1 MSETATAK
9 KESMQFQ
16 TEVNQI
22 LKLMIHSLY
31 SNKEIFLR
39 ELISNASDACDKL
52 RFDALADGSL
62 FEGDSE
68 LAINLAFDKENNTI
82 TISDNGIGMSK
93 DEVIDNIGTIA
104 KSGTKNFLDSL
115 TGDQSKDAHLIG
127 QFGVGFYS
135 GFIVADKMTIVTR
148 RAGLKADEAV
158 QWESTGEDGF
168 EIETVTKESRG
179 TSVTLHLKEDETEFT
194 DEWRVKSIIKKY
206 SDHITFPVKMMVE
219 KPGEKED
226 DATIIE
232 EETVNSAS
240 AMWTRAK
247 TDIKDEEYNE
257 FYKHISHDFED
268 PDSWVHNRVEGKYEY
283 TTLFYLPKKA
293 PFDLWDRDHTHGIK
307 LFVKRVFIM
316 DDTEKLMP
324 KYLRFIRGLV
334 DSNDLPLNVSREILQ
349 DNKVIE
355 AIKNGSVKKVL
366 GMLEKIAKKDKT
378 HYQQVWD
385 QFGQVI
391 KEGPA
396 EDHTNKEKI
405 LGLMR
410 FASTDKDEDVQ
421 NVSLDDYIARM
432 KAEQDKI
439 YYITAENFA
448 TAKNS
453 PHLEILRKK
462 GLEVLLMSDRVDE
475 WMMSFIQDYKDKKF
489 VSVAKG
495 NLDLGDL
502 ETEED
507 KKEQEKAEKSA
518 SKIVERLKE
527 ALADKVDEVKVSTRL
542 TSSPACLVTNEQDM
556 AMHMQQILKQAGQTI
571 PSSKPVLEINP
582 DHPVMKKVEAAT
594 DEQFKNWTNLIYDQC
609 VLAEGGQL
617 EDPASFVKSMNE
629 MLLAMSK

>member
-1 MSETATAK
+1 
-9 KESMQFQ
+9 
-16 TEVNQI
+16 
-22 LKLMIHSLY
+22 
-31 SNKEIFLR
+31 
-39 ELISNASDACDKL
+39 
-52 RFDALADGSL
+52 
-62 FEGDSE
+62 
-68 LAINLAFDKENNTI
+68 
-82 TISDNGIGMSK
+82 
-93 DEVIDNIGTIA
+93 
-104 KSGTKNFLDSL
+104 
-115 TGDQSKDAHLIG
+115 
-127 QFGVGFYS
+127 
-135 GFIVADKMTIVTR
+135 
-148 RAGLKADEAV
+148 
-158 QWESTGEDGF
+158 
-168 EIETVTKESRG
+168 
-179 TSVTLHLKEDETEFT
+179 
-194 DEWRVKSIIKKY
+194 
-206 SDHITFPVKMMVE
+206 
-219 KPGEKED
+219 
-226 DATIIE
+226 
-232 EETVNSAS
+232 
-240 AMWTRAK
+240 
-247 TDIKDEEYNE
+247 
-257 FYKHISHDFED
+257 
-268 PDSWVHNRVEGKYEY
+268 
-283 TTLFYLPKKA
+283 
-293 PFDLWDRDHTHGIK
+293 
-307 LFVKRVFIM
+307 M

>member
-1 MSETATAK
+1 MSETK
-9 KESMQFQ
+9 QKESMQFQ
-16 TEVNQI
+16 TEVSQI
-22 LKLMIHSLY
+22 LHLMIHSLY

-52 RFDALADGSL
+52 RFDALADDSL
-62 FEGDSE
+62 YEGDSE
-68 LAINLAFDKENNTI
+68 LAIHIAFDKDNNTI
-82 TISDNGIGMSK
+82 SIRDNGIGMSK
-93 DEVIDNIGTIA
+93 EEVIENIGTIA
-104 KSGTKNFLDSL
+104 KSGTKNFLESL

-135 GFIVADKMTIVTR
+135 AFIVADKVTLITR
-148 RAGLKADEAV
+148 RAGAKPEEGV
-158 QWESTGEDGF
+158 KWVSSGEEGY
-168 EIETVTKESRG
+168 EIESINKEEHG
-179 TSVTLHLKEDETEFT
+179 TEVILHLKEDEKEFT
-194 DEWRVKSIIKKY
+194 DEWRVRSIIKKY

-219 KPGEKED
+219 KPGEKEGD
-226 DATIIE
+226 ETVLE
-232 EETVNSAS
+232 EETINSAS
-240 AMWTRAK
+240 ALWTRPK
-247 TDIKDEEYNE
+247 SEITDEEYKE

-268 PDSWVHNRVEGKYEY
+268 PDTWIHNHVEGKYEY

-293 PFDLWDRDHTHGIK
+293 PFDLWDRDHMHGIK

-349 DNKVIE
+349 SNKVIE
-355 AIKNGSVKKVL
+355 SIKNGSVKKIL
-366 GMLEKIAKKDKT
+366 DMLAKIAKKDPE
-378 HYQQVWD
+378 HYQKIWD
-385 QFGQVI
+385 QFSQVI

-396 EDHTNKEKI
+396 EDFANKEKI

-410 FASTDKDEDVQ
+410 FSSTHTDDKTQ
-421 NVSLDDYIARM
+421 NVSLDDYIGRM

-453 PHLEILRKK
+453 PHLEIFRKK

-475 WMMSFIQDYKDKKF
+475 WMMSFVQEYKDKKF

-495 NLDLGDL
+495 TLDLGDL
-502 ETEED
+502 EDKED
-507 KKEQEKAEKSA
+507 KKQKEKAEKEA
-518 SKIVERLKE
+518 KKIIKRLKK
-527 ALADKVDEVKVSTRL
+527 ALGDKVSDVKVSTRL
-542 TSSPACLVTNEQDM
+542 TSSPACLVMDEHDM
-556 AMHMQQILKQAGQTI
+556 ALHMQQILKQAGQTV

-582 DHPVMKKVEAAT
+582 EHPVMKKVEQT
-594 DEQFKNWTNLIYDQC
+594 KDDEQFAKWSNLIYDQS

-617 EDPASFVKSMNE
+617 EDPANFVKSMNE
-629 MLLAMSK
+629 MLLEMGK

>member
-1 MSETATAK
+1 MSETAQ

-52 RFDALADGSL
+52 RFDGLSNDAL
-62 FEGDSE
+62 FEGNSDLSIKLE
-68 LAINLAFDKENNTI
+68 FDKEANTV
-82 TISDNGIGMSK
+82 TVSDNGIGMSK
-93 DEVIDNIGTIA
+93 EEVIENIGTIA
-104 KSGTKNFLDSL
+104 KSGTKQFLDSL

-135 GFIVADKMTIVTR
+135 GFIVADKITLITR
-148 RAGLKADEAV
+148 RAGDDKANGV
-158 QWESTGEDGF
+158 RWESDGESGYS
-168 EIETVTKESRG
+168 IESVEKEGRG
-179 TSVTLHLKEDETEFT
+179 TSVILHLKDDEKEFA
-194 DEWRVKSIIKKY
+194 DEWRVKTIVKKY
-206 SDHITFPVKMMVE
+206 SDHITFPVTMMVE
-219 KPGEKED
+219 KPGEGED
-226 DATIIE
+226 DATTIE
-232 EETVNSAS
+232 EETLNSAS
-240 AMWTRAK
+240 ALWTRAK
-247 TDIKDEEYNE
+247 TDIKAEEYKE

-268 PDSWVHNRVEGKYEY
+268 PEEWIHSRVEGKYEY
-283 TTLFYLPKKA
+283 TTLFYLPQKA
-293 PFDLWDRDHTHGIK
+293 PFDLWDRDHVHGIK

-324 KYLRFIRGLV
+324 KYLRFVRGLV

-349 DNKVIE
+349 SNKIIE
-355 AIKNGSVKKVL
+355 SIKSGSVKKVL
-366 GMLEKIAKKDKT
+366 GMLEGIAKKDADR
-378 HYQQVWD
+378 YQTVWD
-385 QFGQVI
+385 QFGPVL

-396 EDHTNKEKI
+396 EDFSNKEKI

-410 FASTDKDEDVQ
+410 FASTHSDDEKQ

-453 PHLEILRKK
+453 PHLELLRKK

-495 NLDLGDL
+495 NLDLGEL

-507 KKEQEKAEKSA
+507 KKQQEEVEKKAE
-518 SKIVERLKE
+518 KIVERMK
-527 ALADKVDEVKVSTRL
+527 KVLEGKVSDVKVSTRL
-542 TSSPACLVTNEQDM
+542 TSSPACLVMNEQDM
-556 AMHMQQILKQAGQTI
+556 ALHMQQILKQAGQEI
-571 PSSKPVLEINP
+571 PSNKPMLEINP
-582 DHPVMKKVEAAT
+582 EHPVMQKVE
-594 DEQFKNWTNLIYDQC
+594 DESDDAKFADWVSLIYDQS

-617 EDPASFVKSMNE
+617 EDPATFVRHMNE
-629 MLLAMSK
+629 MLLEMGK